1 MTCKCPKFDG
11 CDMAKNWSISDPEC
25 GACTVAIASVSY
37 VSKHLPL
44 DDKWLWYIS
53 ENLLTQASESL
64 AKFDTFSGVTSSG
77 CFENVLFSCNRSIQS
92 PCIYKPTT
100 AFKCNSMVKLM
111 YSILCQLLAT
121 QGHYSW
127 NTHSLSQ
134 ALTLTLTVTLS
145 PNHYTMNKLGRP
157 CTQFHLT
164 YTTPLYIS
172 QEFNQQKLDSGH

>member
-1 MTCKCPKFDG
+1 MVMKETMTCKCPKFDG

-100 AFKCNSMVKLM
+100 AFKAIQWSNSCTPFSVSCWRLRA
-111 YSILCQLLAT
+111 I
-121 QGHYSW
+121 
-127 NTHSLSQ
+127 THEI
-134 ALTLTLTVTLS
+134 
-145 PNHYTMNKLGRP
+145 RIP
-157 CTQFHLT
+157 C
-164 YTTPLYIS
+164 P
-172 QEFNQQKLDSGH
+172 KP